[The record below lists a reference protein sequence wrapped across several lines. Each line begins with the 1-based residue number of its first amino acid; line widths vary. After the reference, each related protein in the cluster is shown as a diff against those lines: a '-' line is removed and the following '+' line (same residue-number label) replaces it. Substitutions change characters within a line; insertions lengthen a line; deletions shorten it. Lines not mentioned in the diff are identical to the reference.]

1 MALPDNEHVF
11 EFEEIGE
18 TTGKEYRGTF
28 SCVCVLDML
37 QKQLVGIEKTK
48 LQADF
53 TNPDPELKG
62 IAHILSNLR
71 VRILDAPEWWQQSNG
86 GYSIQDENV
95 IVLLYDNVMEGESKW
110 RTKVQEAAQ
119 KAAQKAELPQSEKS
133 LKTSTTSQP
142 DEN

>member
-11 EFEEIGE
+11 EFEATGD
-18 TTGKEYRGTF
+18 TTGKKYDGQF

-37 QKQLVGIEKTK
+37 QKQLIGIEKTK

-71 VRILDAPEWWQQSNG
+71 VRIIDSPEWWQQSNG
-86 GYSIQDENV
+86 GYSIQDENI
-95 IVLLYDNVMEGESKW
+95 IVLLYDKVMEGETKW
-110 RTKVQEAAQ
+110 REKLQ
-119 KAAQKAELPQSEKS
+119 KMAQKAESAQSAKS
-133 LKTSTTSQP
+133 AKTSSTALP
-142 DEN
+142 EEA